1 MSRFR
6 VTIKAKVGLWL
17 WLSSFHMTSTYS
29 TNLTINYNCV
39 YGVLGTQ
46 ARGGRMVSTDEST
59 ELGDNFLILS
69 ISGEKIQQSV
79 KARSTFP
86 IKPV

>member
-59 ELGDNFLILS
+59 ELWRQLFDFVNFWRKNS
-69 ISGEKIQQSV
+69 AKRQ
-79 KARSTFP
+79 STFN
-86 IKPV
+86 VSN